1 LIGKIASCY
10 KHYETVFH
18 NGDPMNHDPFDG
30 LTEFLAVAEHKSF
43 TLAATRL
50 AVTPTAVSHAIKL
63 LERRTGVLLFQRT
76 TRRVALTEAGASLFA
91 RLRPAASEIDE
102 ALAVLSGFRDQPMGT
117 LRITAPRLSGALLIE
132 PLIPLFRQAYPQ
144 VSLDISL
151 DDATV
156 DLMTGGFDAGIRL
169 GESIEKDMVA
179 VRLTPDLQWSVVG
192 SPEYFAKAGRPL
204 NPEELPGH
212 DCIGFRF
219 STSGNA
225 HRWEFRRD
233 GRDFTVGV
241 EGGLTVNDRRLLVSA
256 ARNGQGLA
264 YACDL
269 EIIDDLASGR
279 LERVLQPFVPL
290 STALYLYFP
299 SRTQTQP
306 KLRAFIDLATRWI
319 ADQGGLGR

>member
-1 LIGKIASCY
+1 
-10 KHYETVFH
+10 
-18 NGDPMNHDPFDG
+18 MNRDPFDG

-132 PLIPLFRQAYPQ
+132 PLMPLFRQAYPQ
-144 VSLDISL
+144 VGLDISL

-156 DLMTGGFDAGIRL
+156 DLMESGFDAGIRL
-169 GESIEKDMVA
+169 GESIEKDMIA

-192 SPEYFAKAGRPL
+192 SPAYFAKAGKPL
-204 NPEELPGH
+204 SPEELTRH
-212 DCIGFRF
+212 ACIGFRF
-219 STSGNA
+219 ASSGSA

-241 EGGLTVNDRRLLVSA
+241 ESGVLVNDRKLLISA
-256 ARNGQGLA
+256 ARNGLGLA
-264 YACDL
+264 YACNL
-269 EIIDDLASGR
+269 EIIDELANGQ

-290 STALYLYFP
+290 SSGLYLYFP

-306 KLRAFIDLATRWI
+306 KLRAFIDMATQWI
-319 ADQGGLGR
+319 ADRGGLGH

>member
-1 LIGKIASCY
+1 MPSCY

-18 NGDPMNHDPFDG
+18 NGSDMNHDPFDG

-132 PLIPLFRQAYPQ
+132 PLMPLFRQAYPQ

-156 DLMTGGFDAGIRL
+156 DLMESGFDAGIRL
-169 GESIEKDMVA
+169 GESIEKDMIA

-192 SPEYFAKAGRPL
+192 SPAYFAKAGKPL
-204 NPEELPGH
+204 SPEELTRH
-212 DCIGFRF
+212 ACIGFRF
-219 STSGNA
+219 ASSGSA

-241 EGGLTVNDRRLLVSA
+241 ESSVLVNDRKLLISA
-256 ARNGQGLA
+256 ARNGLGLA
-264 YACDL
+264 YACNL
-269 EIIDDLASGR
+269 EIIDELANGQ

-290 STALYLYFP
+290 SSGLYLYFP

-306 KLRAFIDLATRWI
+306 KLRAFIDMATQWI
-319 ADQGGLGR
+319 ADRGGLGR

>member
-204 NPEELPGH
+204 NPEELTRH

-241 EGGLTVNDRRLLVSA
+241 EGGLAVNDRRLLVSA

-279 LERVLQPFVPL
+279 LERVLQAFVPL

>member
-1 LIGKIASCY
+1 MPSCY

-18 NGDPMNHDPFDG
+18 NGADMNHDPFDG

-132 PLIPLFRQAYPQ
+132 PLMPLFRQAYPQ

-156 DLMTGGFDAGIRL
+156 DLMESGFDAGIRL
-169 GESIEKDMVA
+169 GESIEKDMIA

-192 SPEYFAKAGRPL
+192 SPAYFAKAGKPL
-204 NPEELPGH
+204 SPEELTRH
-212 DCIGFRF
+212 ACIGFRF
-219 STSGNA
+219 ASSGSA

-241 EGGLTVNDRRLLVSA
+241 ESGVLVNDRKLLISA
-256 ARNGQGLA
+256 ARNGLGLA
-264 YACDL
+264 YACNL
-269 EIIDDLASGR
+269 EIIDELANGQ

-290 STALYLYFP
+290 SSGLYLYFP

-306 KLRAFIDLATRWI
+306 KLRAFIDMATQWI
-319 ADQGGLGR
+319 ADRGGLGR

>member
-18 NGDPMNHDPFDG
+18 NGGPMNHDPFDG

-204 NPEELPGH
+204 NPEELTRH

-279 LERVLQPFVPL
+279 LERVLQAFVPL

>member
-1 LIGKIASCY
+1 MAIS
-10 KHYETVFH
+10 
-18 NGDPMNHDPFDG
+18 MNHDPFDG

-43 TLAATRL
+43 TVAATRL

-102 ALAVLSGFRDQPMGT
+102 ALAVLSGYRDQPMGT
-117 LRITAPRLSGALLIE
+117 LRLTAPRLSGALLIE
-132 PLIPLFRQAYPQ
+132 PLMPLFRQAYPQ
-144 VSLDISL
+144 VTLDICL

-156 DLMTGGFDAGIRL
+156 DLMAGGFDAGIRL
-169 GESIEKDMVA
+169 GESIEKDMIA

-192 SPEYFAKAGRPL
+192 APAYFARAGKPESPEDL
-204 NPEELPGH
+204 TDH
-212 DCIGFRF
+212 QCIGFRF

-241 EGGLTVNDRRLLVSA
+241 EGGVIVNDRGLLVSA
-256 ARNGQGLA
+256 ARSGCGLV

-269 EIIDDLASGR
+269 EIADELADGR

-306 KLRAFIDLATRWI
+306 KLRAFIDLATGWVAR
-319 ADQGGLGR
+319 QRSTPPTH

>member
-1 LIGKIASCY
+1 MPSCY

-18 NGDPMNHDPFDG
+18 NGADMNHDPFDG

-63 LERRTGVLLFQRT
+63 LAGRTGVLLFQRT

-132 PLIPLFRQAYPQ
+132 PLMPLFRQAYPQ
-144 VSLDISL
+144 VGLDISL

-156 DLMTGGFDAGIRL
+156 DLMESGFDAGIRL
-169 GESIEKDMVA
+169 GESIEKDMIA

-192 SPEYFAKAGRPL
+192 SPAYFAKAGKPL
-204 NPEELPGH
+204 SPEELTRH
-212 DCIGFRF
+212 ACIGFRF
-219 STSGNA
+219 ASSGSA

-241 EGGLTVNDRRLLVSA
+241 ESGVLVNDRKLLISA
-256 ARNGQGLA
+256 ARNGLGLA
-264 YACDL
+264 YACNL
-269 EIIDDLASGR
+269 EIIDELANGQ

-290 STALYLYFP
+290 SSGLYLYFP

-306 KLRAFIDLATRWI
+306 KLRAFIDMATQWI
-319 ADQGGLGR
+319 ADRGGLGH

>member
-1 LIGKIASCY
+1 
-10 KHYETVFH
+10 
-18 NGDPMNHDPFDG
+18 MNHDPFDG

-132 PLIPLFRQAYPQ
+132 PLMPLFRQAYPQ

-156 DLMTGGFDAGIRL
+156 DLMESGFDAGIRL
-169 GESIEKDMVA
+169 GESIEKDMIA

-192 SPEYFAKAGRPL
+192 SPAYFAKAGKPL
-204 NPEELPGH
+204 SPEELTRH
-212 DCIGFRF
+212 ACIGFRF
-219 STSGNA
+219 ASSGSA
-225 HRWEFRRD
+225 HRWEFRRE

-241 EGGLTVNDRRLLVSA
+241 ESGVLVNDRKLLISA
-256 ARNGQGLA
+256 ARNGLGLA
-264 YACDL
+264 YACNL
-269 EIIDDLASGR
+269 EIIDELANGQ

-290 STALYLYFP
+290 SSGLYLYFP

-306 KLRAFIDLATRWI
+306 KLRAFIDMATQWI
-319 ADQGGLGR
+319 ADRGGLGH

>member
-1 LIGKIASCY
+1 
-10 KHYETVFH
+10 
-18 NGDPMNHDPFDG
+18 MNHDPFDG

-91 RLRPAASEIDE
+91 RLRPAANEIDE

-132 PLIPLFRQAYPQ
+132 PLMPLFRQAYPQ
-144 VSLDISL
+144 VGLDISL

-156 DLMTGGFDAGIRL
+156 DLMESGFDAGIRL
-169 GESIEKDMVA
+169 GESIEKDMIA

-192 SPEYFAKAGRPL
+192 SPAYFAKAGKPL
-204 NPEELPGH
+204 SPEELTRH
-212 DCIGFRF
+212 ACIGFRF
-219 STSGNA
+219 ASSGSA

-241 EGGLTVNDRRLLVSA
+241 ESGVLVNDRKLLISA
-256 ARNGQGLA
+256 ARNGLGLA

-269 EIIDDLASGR
+269 EIIDELANGL

-290 STALYLYFP
+290 SSALYLYFP

-306 KLRAFIDLATRWI
+306 KLRAFIDMATQWI
-319 ADQGGLGR
+319 ADRGGLGR

>member
-1 LIGKIASCY
+1 MPSCY

-18 NGDPMNHDPFDG
+18 NGADMNHDPFDG

-132 PLIPLFRQAYPQ
+132 PLMPLFRQAYPQ

-156 DLMTGGFDAGIRL
+156 DLMESGFDAGIRL
-169 GESIEKDMVA
+169 GESIEKDMIA

-192 SPEYFAKAGRPL
+192 SPAYFAKAGKPL
-204 NPEELPGH
+204 SPEELTRH
-212 DCIGFRF
+212 ACIGFRF
-219 STSGNA
+219 ASSGSA

-241 EGGLTVNDRRLLVSA
+241 ESGVLVNDRNLLISA
-256 ARNGQGLA
+256 ARNGLGLA
-264 YACDL
+264 YACNL
-269 EIIDDLASGR
+269 EIIDELANGQ

-290 STALYLYFP
+290 SSGLYLYFP

-306 KLRAFIDLATRWI
+306 KLRAFIDMATQWI
-319 ADQGGLGR
+319 ADRGGLGH

>member
-1 LIGKIASCY
+1 MPSCY

-18 NGDPMNHDPFDG
+18 NGADMNHDPFDG

-132 PLIPLFRQAYPQ
+132 PLMPLFRQAYPQ

-156 DLMTGGFDAGIRL
+156 DLMESGFDAGIRL
-169 GESIEKDMVA
+169 GESIEKDMIA

-192 SPEYFAKAGRPL
+192 SPAYFAKAGKPL
-204 NPEELPGH
+204 SPEELTRH
-212 DCIGFRF
+212 ACIGFRF
-219 STSGNA
+219 ASSGSA
-225 HRWEFRRD
+225 HRWEFRRE

-241 EGGLTVNDRRLLVSA
+241 ESGVLVNDRKLLISA
-256 ARNGQGLA
+256 ARNGLGLA
-264 YACDL
+264 YACNL
-269 EIIDDLASGR
+269 EIIDELANGQ

-290 STALYLYFP
+290 SSGLYLYFP

-306 KLRAFIDLATRWI
+306 KLRAFIDMATQWI
-319 ADQGGLGR
+319 ADRGGLGH

>member
-1 LIGKIASCY
+1 
-10 KHYETVFH
+10 
-18 NGDPMNHDPFDG
+18 MNHDPFDG

-43 TLAATRL
+43 TVAATRL

-91 RLRPAASEIDE
+91 RLRPAASEIDD

-117 LRITAPRLSGALLIE
+117 LRLTAPRLSGALLIE
-132 PLIPLFRQAYPQ
+132 PLIPLFREAYPQ
-144 VSLDISL
+144 VTLDISL

-156 DLMTGGFDAGIRL
+156 DLMAAGFDAGIRL
-169 GESIEKDMVA
+169 GESIEKDMIA

-192 SPEYFAKAGRPL
+192 SPAYFAKAGKPAT
-204 NPEELPGH
+204 PEELTAH
-212 DCIGFRF
+212 QCIGFRF

-241 EGGLTVNDRRLLVSA
+241 AGGVIVNDRQLLVA
-256 ARNGQGLA
+256 TARQGCGLI

-269 EIIDDLASGR
+269 EIAEELADGR

-290 STALYLYFP
+290 SSALYLYFP

-306 KLRAFIDLATRWI
+306 KLRAFIELAKEWI
-319 ADQGGLGR
+319 ANKNSPRPL

>member
-1 LIGKIASCY
+1 MPSCY

-18 NGDPMNHDPFDG
+18 NGAEMNHDPFDG

-132 PLIPLFRQAYPQ
+132 PLMPLFREAYPQ

-156 DLMTGGFDAGIRL
+156 DLMESGFDAGIRL
-169 GESIEKDMVA
+169 GESIEKDMIA

-192 SPEYFAKAGRPL
+192 SPAYFARAGKPL
-204 NPEELPGH
+204 SPEDLTRH
-212 DCIGFRF
+212 ACIGFRF
-219 STSGNA
+219 ANSGNA

-241 EGGLTVNDRRLLVSA
+241 ESGVLVNDRKLLISA
-256 ARNGQGLA
+256 ARNGLGLA
-264 YACDL
+264 YACNL
-269 EIIDDLASGR
+269 EIIDELANGQ
-279 LERVLQPFVPL
+279 LERVLQPLVPL
-290 STALYLYFP
+290 SSALYLYFP

-306 KLRAFIDLATRWI
+306 KLRAFIDMATQWI
-319 ADQGGLGR
+319 ADRGGLGR

>member
-204 NPEELPGH
+204 NPEELTRH

>member
-1 LIGKIASCY
+1 
-10 KHYETVFH
+10 
-18 NGDPMNHDPFDG
+18 MNHDPFDG

-117 LRITAPRLSGALLIE
+117 LRLTAPRLSGALLLE
-132 PLIPLFRQAYPQ
+132 PLMPLFRQVYPQ
-144 VSLDISL
+144 VTLDICL

-156 DLMTGGFDAGIRL
+156 DLMAGGFDAGIRL

-192 SPEYFAKAGRPL
+192 APAYFASAGRPAS
-204 NPEELPGH
+204 PEDLTDH
-212 DCIGFRF
+212 QCIGFRF
-219 STSGNA
+219 STSGNP

-241 EGGLTVNDRRLLVSA
+241 EGGVIVNDRGLLVSA
-256 ARNGQGLA
+256 ARSGCGLV

-269 EIIDDLASGR
+269 EIADELADGR

-306 KLRAFIDLATRWI
+306 KLRAFIDLATGWVAR
-319 ADQGGLGR
+319 QRSTPPTH

>member
-1 LIGKIASCY
+1 
-10 KHYETVFH
+10 
-18 NGDPMNHDPFDG
+18 MNHDPFDG

-43 TLAATRL
+43 TLAATKL

-117 LRITAPRLSGALLIE
+117 LRLTAPRLSGTLLME
-132 PLIPLFRQAYPQ
+132 PLIALFRQAYPQ
-144 VSLDISL
+144 VTLDISL

-156 DLMTGGFDAGIRL
+156 DLMAGGFDAGIRL
-169 GESIEKDMVA
+169 GESIEKDMIA

-192 SPEYFAKAGRPL
+192 SPEYFAKAGKPAS
-204 NPEELPGH
+204 PEELTRH
-212 DCIGFRF
+212 ECIGFRF

-225 HRWEFRRD
+225 HRWEFRRK
-233 GRDFTVGV
+233 GRDFTVGIEAGV
-241 EGGLTVNDRRLLVSA
+241 IVNDRRLLVAA
-256 ARNGQGLA
+256 ARSGTGLA

-269 EIIDDLASGR
+269 EIAEELADGR
-279 LERVLQPFVPL
+279 LERVLQAFVPL
-290 STALYLYFP
+290 SSALYLYFP
-299 SRTQTQP
+299 SRTQSQP

-319 ADQGGLGR
+319 ASQGALVSSPVGAGLPAKDVNDDAF

>member
-1 LIGKIASCY
+1 MPSCY

-18 NGDPMNHDPFDG
+18 NGADMNHDPFDG

-132 PLIPLFRQAYPQ
+132 PLMPLFRQAYPQ

-156 DLMTGGFDAGIRL
+156 DLMESGFDAGIRL
-169 GESIEKDMVA
+169 GESIEKDMIA

-192 SPEYFAKAGRPL
+192 SPAHFAKAGKPL
-204 NPEELPGH
+204 SPEELTRH
-212 DCIGFRF
+212 ACIGFRF
-219 STSGNA
+219 ASSGSA

-241 EGGLTVNDRRLLVSA
+241 ESGVLVNDRKLLISA
-256 ARNGQGLA
+256 ARNGLGLA
-264 YACDL
+264 YACNL
-269 EIIDDLASGR
+269 EIIDELANGQ

-290 STALYLYFP
+290 SSGLYLYFP

-306 KLRAFIDLATRWI
+306 KLRAFIDMATQWI
-319 ADQGGLGR
+319 ADRGGLGQ

>member
-1 LIGKIASCY
+1 MPSCY

-18 NGDPMNHDPFDG
+18 NGADMNHDPFDG

-132 PLIPLFRQAYPQ
+132 PLMPLFRQAYPQ
-144 VSLDISL
+144 VGLDISL

-156 DLMTGGFDAGIRL
+156 DLMESGFDAGIRL
-169 GESIEKDMVA
+169 GESIEKDMIA

-192 SPEYFAKAGRPL
+192 SPAYFAKAGKPL
-204 NPEELPGH
+204 SPEELTRH
-212 DCIGFRF
+212 ACIGFRF
-219 STSGNA
+219 ASSGSA

-241 EGGLTVNDRRLLVSA
+241 ESGVLVNDRKLLISA
-256 ARNGQGLA
+256 ARNGLGLA
-264 YACDL
+264 YACNL
-269 EIIDDLASGR
+269 EIIDELANGQ
-279 LERVLQPFVPL
+279 LERVLRPFVPL
-290 STALYLYFP
+290 SSGLYLYFP

-306 KLRAFIDLATRWI
+306 KLRAFIDMATQWI
-319 ADQGGLGR
+319 ADRGGLGH

>member
-1 LIGKIASCY
+1 MPSCY

-18 NGDPMNHDPFDG
+18 NGADMNHDPFDG

-132 PLIPLFRQAYPQ
+132 PLMPLFRQAYPQ

-156 DLMTGGFDAGIRL
+156 DLMESGFDAGIRL
-169 GESIEKDMVA
+169 GESIEKDMIA

-192 SPEYFAKAGRPL
+192 SPAYFAKAGKPL
-204 NPEELPGH
+204 SPEELTRH
-212 DCIGFRF
+212 ACIGFRF
-219 STSGNA
+219 ASSGSA

-241 EGGLTVNDRRLLVSA
+241 ESGVLVNDRKLLISA
-256 ARNGQGLA
+256 ARNGLGLA
-264 YACDL
+264 YACNL
-269 EIIDDLASGR
+269 EIIDELANGQ

-290 STALYLYFP
+290 SSGLYLYFP

-306 KLRAFIDLATRWI
+306 KLRAFIDMATQWV
-319 ADQGGLGR
+319 ADRGGLGR

>member
-1 LIGKIASCY
+1 MPSCY

-18 NGDPMNHDPFDG
+18 NGADMNHDPFDG

-132 PLIPLFRQAYPQ
+132 PLMPLFRQAYPQ

-156 DLMTGGFDAGIRL
+156 DLMESGFDAGIRL
-169 GESIEKDMVA
+169 GESIEKDMIA

-192 SPEYFAKAGRPL
+192 SPAYFAKAGKPL
-204 NPEELPGH
+204 SPEELTRH
-212 DCIGFRF
+212 ACIGFRF
-219 STSGNA
+219 ASSGSA

-241 EGGLTVNDRRLLVSA
+241 ESGVLVNDRKLLISA
-256 ARNGQGLA
+256 ARNGLGLA
-264 YACDL
+264 YACNL
-269 EIIDDLASGR
+269 EIIDELANGQ

-290 STALYLYFP
+290 SSALYLYFP

-306 KLRAFIDLATRWI
+306 KLRAFIDMATQWI
-319 ADQGGLGR
+319 ADRGGLGH

>member
-1 LIGKIASCY
+1 MPSCY

-18 NGDPMNHDPFDG
+18 NGADMNHDPFDG

-132 PLIPLFRQAYPQ
+132 PLMPLFRQAYPQ
-144 VSLDISL
+144 VGLDISL

-156 DLMTGGFDAGIRL
+156 DLMESGFDAGIRL
-169 GESIEKDMVA
+169 GESIEKDMIA

-192 SPEYFAKAGRPL
+192 SPAYFAKAGKPL
-204 NPEELPGH
+204 SPEELTRH
-212 DCIGFRF
+212 ACIGFRF
-219 STSGNA
+219 ASSGSA

-241 EGGLTVNDRRLLVSA
+241 ESGVLVNDRKLLISA
-256 ARNGQGLA
+256 ARNGLGLA
-264 YACDL
+264 YACNL
-269 EIIDDLASGR
+269 EIIDELANGQ

-290 STALYLYFP
+290 SSGLYLYFP

-306 KLRAFIDLATRWI
+306 KLRAFIDMATQWI
-319 ADQGGLGR
+319 ADRGGLGR

>member
-1 LIGKIASCY
+1 
-10 KHYETVFH
+10 
-18 NGDPMNHDPFDG
+18 MNHDPFDG

-43 TLAATRL
+43 TVAATRL

-91 RLRPAASEIDE
+91 RLRPAASEIDD

-117 LRITAPRLSGALLIE
+117 LRLTAPRLSGALLIE
-132 PLIPLFRQAYPQ
+132 PLIPLFREAYPQ
-144 VSLDISL
+144 VTLDISL

-156 DLMTGGFDAGIRL
+156 DLMAAGFDAGIRL
-169 GESIEKDMVA
+169 GESIEKDMIA

-192 SPEYFAKAGRPL
+192 SPAYFAKAGKPAT
-204 NPEELPGH
+204 PEELTTH
-212 DCIGFRF
+212 QCIGFRF

-241 EGGLTVNDRRLLVSA
+241 AGGVIVNDRQLLVA
-256 ARNGQGLA
+256 TARQGCGLI

-269 EIIDDLASGR
+269 EIAEELADGR

-290 STALYLYFP
+290 SSALYLYFP

-306 KLRAFIDLATRWI
+306 KLRAFIELAKEWI
-319 ADQGGLGR
+319 ANKNSPHPL

>member
-1 LIGKIASCY
+1 MA
-10 KHYETVFH
+10 V
-18 NGDPMNHDPFDG
+18 
-30 LTEFLAVAEHKSF
+30 LA
-43 TLAATRL
+43 
-50 AVTPTAVSHAIKL
+50 TAVSHAIKL

-102 ALAVLSGFRDQPMGT
+102 ALAMLGGFRDQPMGT

-169 GESIEKDMVA
+169 GESIEKDMIA
-179 VRLTPDLQWSVVG
+179 VRLTSDLQWSVVG
-192 SPEYFAKAGRPL
+192 SPAYFAKAGKPL
-204 NPEELPGH
+204 SPEDLTGH
-212 DCIGFRF
+212 ECIGFRF
-219 STSGNA
+219 STSGSA
-225 HRWEFRRD
+225 HRWEFRRNE
-233 GRDFTVGV
+233 RDFTVGV
-241 EGGLTVNDRRLLVSA
+241 EGGLTVNDRRLLISA

-269 EIIDDLASGR
+269 EIIDELTTGQ

-299 SRTQTQP
+299 SRTQTQL

-319 ADQGGLGR
+319 ADQRFLNR

>member
-1 LIGKIASCY
+1 MLSCY

-18 NGDPMNHDPFDG
+18 NGADMNHDPFDG

-132 PLIPLFRQAYPQ
+132 PLMPLFRQAYPQ

-156 DLMTGGFDAGIRL
+156 DLMESGFDAGIRL
-169 GESIEKDMVA
+169 GESIEKDMIA

-192 SPEYFAKAGRPL
+192 SPAYFAKAGKPL
-204 NPEELPGH
+204 SPEELTRH
-212 DCIGFRF
+212 ACIGFRF
-219 STSGNA
+219 ASSGSA

-241 EGGLTVNDRRLLVSA
+241 ESGVLVNDRKLLISA
-256 ARNGQGLA
+256 ARNGLGLA
-264 YACDL
+264 YACNL
-269 EIIDDLASGR
+269 EIIDELANGQ

-290 STALYLYFP
+290 SSGLYLYFP

-306 KLRAFIDLATRWI
+306 KLRAFIDMATQWI
-319 ADQGGLGR
+319 ADRGGLGH